1 MYNYRGIMS
10 VGNRLKLVRET
21 LNITQ
26 TKMAQ
31 VLDIAQNNL
40 HRYESDLSKLT
51 TDKLEKLH
59 QFNVSVEWLITGEGE
74 MFRDASGEITTV
86 KKKHLPENI
95 EETIYVKRLDVK
107 ASAGVGFI
115 NPLEQSN
122 IWIGLPESFIR
133 PYNPLYISL
142 LEATGSSMEPVI
154 RSGDLLLVSE
164 QDTELLSERIYI
176 IRMGEELKVKR
187 IVRLGNGNIVVWSE
201 NESFGREEFTP
212 QQWEEYGMSIVARV
226 VKIIKEV

>member
-1 MYNYRGIMS
+1 MTQGELADFLGIPQS
-10 VGNRLKLVRET
+10 
-21 LNITQ
+21 
-26 TKMAQ
+26 
-31 VLDIAQNNL
+31 NL
-40 HRYESDLSKLT
+40 FRYENNTGQLNSDKINKFYQLGI
-51 TDKLEKLH
+51 
-59 QFNVSVEWLITGEGE
+59 NINWLITGEGE

>member
-1 MYNYRGIMS
+1 MNIGSRIKKIRTSKNMTQGELADFLGIPQS
-10 VGNRLKLVRET
+10 
-21 LNITQ
+21 
-26 TKMAQ
+26 
-31 VLDIAQNNL
+31 NL
-40 HRYESDLSKLT
+40 FRYENNTGQLNSDKINKFYQLGI
-51 TDKLEKLH
+51 
-59 QFNVSVEWLITGEGE
+59 NINWLITGEGE